1 MFAHVRS
8 LTSPAARAYTLLHIN
23 HAMDHT
29 VAVTLGDRHR
39 CAPCATATPVPILA
53 LIQSTSDAAQ
63 AMKAVPTA
71 ADCDTCRWMAPS
83 VFHADGGQSAVY
95 KQPEG
100 DGERLQAL
108 QAVLS
113 CPT

>member
-1 MFAHVRS
+1 
-8 LTSPAARAYTLLHIN
+8 
-23 HAMDHT
+23 
-29 VAVTLGDRHR
+29 
-39 CAPCATATPVPILA
+39 
-53 LIQSTSDAAQ
+53 
-63 AMKAVPTA
+63 
-71 ADCDTCRWMAPS
+71 MAPS